1 MSASITVFIVDKDES
16 VLRAMARLM
25 KAVGFEAECF
35 SSIEDLFHE
44 DLASRRIVLLV
55 DVSTARQF
63 EASLHEQLIARGL
76 AMPVIYLTD
85 CDTDRMRRTLR
96 SQGAAGYFRKP
107 VVVNTY
113 SIYTKDIKPKGFD
126 VIELEGYVTWVISLG
141 TSVAESVKDKGD
153 DDPISDAER
162 DALIDIEQRLRG
174 G

>member
-107 VVVNTY
+107 VDQQALVDAIT
-113 SIYTKDIKPKGFD
+113 F
-126 VIELEGYVTWVISLG
+126 VTQQPNG
-141 TSVAESVKDKGD
+141 TEAHRE
-153 DDPISDAER
+153 IR
-162 DALIDIEQRLRG
+162 R
-174 G
+174 